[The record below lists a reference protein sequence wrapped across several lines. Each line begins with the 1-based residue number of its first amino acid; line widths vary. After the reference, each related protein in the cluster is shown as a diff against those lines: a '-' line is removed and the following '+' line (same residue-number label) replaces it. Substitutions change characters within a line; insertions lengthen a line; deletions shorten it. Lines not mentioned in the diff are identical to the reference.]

1 MNHRMSSTR
10 TFAFF
15 GSLGLTLASI
25 ACSAAGSSSSPVGN
39 SGAGGH
45 YSVGTGGSGN
55 VYDPNN
61 TNPSGSTTT
70 DVTQGDGT
78 LLLKGTIRDFHTAFA
93 DMEPCAHDSTKLCD
107 IGGAN
112 IEQNSTPS
120 VPDRDCT
127 KAWTYSVTGN
137 TYPSTCIVN
146 TTLDPDTQKPTYAGP
161 ATGTVTTT
169 GADNFAWWFKTDDS
183 GTVNKPKE
191 VSLILTPNGDGTF
204 TFDSSSFFPIDNDLF
219 GNEGDA
225 HNYHFTSEFH
235 INFTYQPGQTFEFI
249 GDDDLWV
256 FIDGKLVVDR
266 GGIHG
271 KQKATL
277 NLDGLDLTAAR
288 DYRFDLFYCER
299 HTTLSDLKITTSMKF
314 TTSVIIN

>member
-1 MNHRMSSTR
+1 MNHSMSSIR
-10 TFAFF
+10 TFVFF
-15 GSLGLTLASI
+15 GSLGLTLASV
-25 ACSAAGSSSSPVGN
+25 ACSAAGSSSSPAGV
-39 SGAGGH
+39 GGH
-45 YSVGTGGSGN
+45 YNAGTGGSGN

-61 TNPSGSTTT
+61 TNPTSSTPT
-70 DVTQGDGT
+70 DVTQNDGT
-78 LLLKGTIRDFHTAFA
+78 LLLKGTIRDFHTAFP
-93 DMEPCAHDSTKLCD
+93 DMEPCDHDSTKRCD

-112 IEQNSTPS
+112 IEQNNTPA
-120 VPDRDCT
+120 DTTRDCT
-127 KAWTYSVTGN
+127 KPWTYTTTGI
-137 TYPSTCIVN
+137 TYPSTCIVS

-161 ATGTVTTT
+161 AGGTLTTT

-191 VSLILTPNGDGTF
+191 VSLILTPNGDNTF
-204 TFDSSSFFPIDNDLF
+204 TFDSTAFFPIDNDLF
-219 GNEGDA
+219 GNEGDP
-225 HNYHFTSEFH
+225 HNFHFTSEFH
-235 INFTYQPGQTFEFI
+235 INFTYQPGQTFEFT

-277 NLDGLDLTAAR
+277 NLDGLGLTATQ

-299 HTTLSDLKITTSMKF
+299 HKNLSDLKITTSMKF